1 MDVMKTLRAGTKIVA
16 ADSVRIMI
24 GGIVAAV
31 MPPQI
36 SIVYKTVTA
45 IGSCFI
51 AGFVGEKI
59 ENYVDRKIDEY
70 VEVVEE
76 VKDEIQKNVDTL
88 KEKVK
93 EDGVEA

>member
-1 MDVMKTLRAGTKIVA
+1 MDGMKIIRAGTKMVA
-16 ADSVRIMI
+16 SDSVRIMI
-24 GGIVAAV
+24 GGVVAAV
-31 MPPQI
+31 MPKQI
-36 SIVYKTVTA
+36 SIVYKAVTA
-45 IGSCFI
+45 VGSCII

-59 ENYVDRKIDEY
+59 EDYVDRKIDEY

-76 VKDEIQKNVDTL
+76 VKDEIQKNVDIL